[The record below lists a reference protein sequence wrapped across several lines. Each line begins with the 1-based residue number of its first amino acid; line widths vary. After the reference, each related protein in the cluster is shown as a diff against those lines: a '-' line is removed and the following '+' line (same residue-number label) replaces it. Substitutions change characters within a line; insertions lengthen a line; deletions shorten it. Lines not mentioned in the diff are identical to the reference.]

1 MKCVKGLL
9 KYKANKL
16 PDFTLD
22 IVFRI
27 LTNFFSKKQITEF
40 EELLKRSSV
49 KKKSPQVSFPA
60 SEKEQ
65 LNSNAER
72 KSEFN
77 AKIELLITFAS
88 ERLQSIKFI
97 ELLLYLGEI
106 CISRG
111 ELETASQIFDRTLVQ
126 VEKFPS
132 LENIAAY
139 SMLALGEVF
148 SRQAHWDKSISS
160 INQAKKLFDKH
171 KDLRGL
177 AKCNNL
183 LGTIYGDRG
192 NFKKARN
199 SFESSLNFLNP
210 RTDSALIG
218 MVEMNLGILSNMQGK
233 HDEALFYYQRALIK
247 YDKLKDM
254 RRISQLRHNMGM
266 LHAQKGE
273 YQAALKEFDGS
284 IAIAI
289 KADYLPDLALSYLSK
304 AFVYA
309 QLDDLPLAQAFA
321 DKSMDICYK
330 INDRLS
336 IADLYKIKGII
347 ERKLKHYDMAE
358 SYFMTSLRINSEL
371 GNPLNQAETLF
382 ELGILYIEVKMK
394 QKAVKQ
400 LKSALTLF
408 KKMETAFM
416 VKKIND
422 LLLTIN

>member
-1 MKCVKGLL
+1 MCVKNFHL
-9 KYKANKL
+9 YKAKKL
-16 PDFTLD
+16 LNSTLD
-22 IVFRI
+22 IIFNI
-27 LTNFFSKKQITEF
+27 LSNFFSKKQITEF
-40 EELLKRSSV
+40 EELLKKSSG
-49 KKKSPQVSFPA
+49 KEKSPQSYFPT
-60 SEKEQ
+60 SDKEQ
-65 LNSNAER
+65 LNSDAGQ
-72 KSEFN
+72 KSIFKAN
-77 AKIELLITFAS
+77 IELLITFAS
-88 ERLQSIKFI
+88 EKLDSIKFI
-97 ELLLYLGEI
+97 ELLLYLGET

-111 ELETASQIFDRTLVQ
+111 ELDTASQIFERTLAS
-126 VEKFPS
+126 VEEFPS

-148 SRQAHWDKSISS
+148 SRQAQWEKSISN
-160 INQAKKLFDKH
+160 INLAKKLFNKH
-171 KDLRGL
+171 KDLRGI

-192 NFKKARN
+192 NFKKARS
-199 SFESSLNFLNP
+199 SFENSLTFLNP
-210 RTDSALIG
+210 RTDAALIG

-233 HDEALFYYQRALIK
+233 HDEALFFYQRAIIK

-254 RRISQLRHNMGM
+254 RRISQLRHNLGM

-273 YQAALKEFDGS
+273 YEEALKEFDGS
-284 IAIAI
+284 IAIAM

-304 AFVYA
+304 AFVYS
-309 QLDDLPLAQAFA
+309 QLDDFPLAIAFA

-336 IADLYKIKGII
+336 IADLYKVKGIV

-358 SYFMTSLRINSEL
+358 NYFMTSLRINSEL

-400 LKSALTLF
+400 LKSALSLF
-408 KKMETAFM
+408 KKMETSFM
-416 VKKIND
+416 VNKINK
-422 LLLTIN
+422 LLATLD